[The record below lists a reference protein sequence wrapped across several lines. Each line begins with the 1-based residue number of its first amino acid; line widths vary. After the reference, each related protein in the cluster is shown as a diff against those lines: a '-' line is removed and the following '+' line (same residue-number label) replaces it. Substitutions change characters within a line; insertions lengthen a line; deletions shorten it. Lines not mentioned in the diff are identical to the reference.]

1 MTVSI
6 KCKEC
11 GKEYKFDITKEQYNK
26 YISGEYLITDIFPEI
41 SSELREMFISR
52 ICPDCWNKIFSEY
65 EE

>member
-1 MTVSI
+1 MTASI

-11 GKEYKFDITKEQYNK
+11 GKEYKFDITEEQYNK
-26 YISGEYLITDIFPEI
+26 YISGEGLIQDIFPEI

-52 ICPDCWNKIFSEY
+52 ICPDCWNKIFKEY

>member
-11 GKEYKFDITKEQYNK
+11 GKEYKFDITEEQYNK
-26 YISGEYLITDIFPEI
+26 YISGEGLIQDIFPEI

-52 ICPDCWNKIFSEY
+52 ICPDCWNKIFKEY

>member
-6 KCKEC
+6 KCNEC

-26 YISGEYLITDIFPEI
+26 YTSREGLIQDIFPEI

-52 ICPDCWNKIFSEY
+52 ICPDCWNKIFGKH